1 LSEKKKVMI
10 ISGKRKTAVAKAVL
24 RSGAGKITF
33 NNYPLNLVNPETARM
48 KLMEPLIVAGEKA
61 KNIDIKIKAQGGG
74 VISQAEAARIAIARG
89 LIKWTKSAQLKRALR
104 NQDRAMLAGDPR
116 RAESKKF
123 GGPGARRRK
132 QKSYR

>member
-1 LSEKKKVMI
+1 MSEKKKVMI

-24 RSGAGKITF
+24 QSGAGKITF
-33 NNYPLNLVNPETARM
+33 NNYPINLVSPETARM

-61 KNIDIKIKAQGGG
+61 KSIDIKIKAQGGG
-74 VISQAEAARIAIARG
+74 VVSQAEAARIAIARG
-89 LIKWTKSAQLKRALR
+89 LIRWTKSAQLKRALR

>member
-1 LSEKKKVMI
+1 MI

-24 RSGAGKITF
+24 KSGAGKITC
-33 NNYPLNLVNPETARM
+33 NNYHLNLVNPETARM

-74 VISQAEAARIAIARG
+74 VISQAEAARVAIARG

>member
-1 LSEKKKVMI
+1 MI

-24 RSGAGKITF
+24 KSGAGKITF
-33 NNYPLNLVNPETARM
+33 NNYPINLVNPETARM

-61 KNIDIKIKAQGGG
+61 KSIDIKIKAQGGG
-74 VISQAEAARIAIARG
+74 VVGQAEAARIAIARG
-89 LIKWTKSAQLKRALR
+89 LIRWTKSAQLKRALR

>member
-74 VISQAEAARIAIARG
+74 VISQAEAARVAIARG
-89 LIKWTKSAQLKRALR
+89 LIKWTKSAQLKRALK

>member
-1 LSEKKKVMI
+1 LSEKKKIMI

-74 VISQAEAARIAIARG
+74 VISQAEAARLAIARG
-89 LIKWTKSAQLKRALR
+89 LIRWTKSAQLKRALR

-123 GGPGARRRK
+123 GGPSARTRK